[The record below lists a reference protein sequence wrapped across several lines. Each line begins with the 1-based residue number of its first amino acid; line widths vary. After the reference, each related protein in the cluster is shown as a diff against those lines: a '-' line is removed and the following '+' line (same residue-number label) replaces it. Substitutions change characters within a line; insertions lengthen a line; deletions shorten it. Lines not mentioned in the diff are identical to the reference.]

1 MHAFSFVITIL
12 INTFCY
18 TNTLSD
24 SESDF
29 YALIN
34 FKFAHNNNLT
44 HVSIEK
50 RIVNE
55 FEKNAA
61 IINYAIKFSM
71 NINKNQ
77 QQKV

>member
-1 MHAFSFVITIL
+1 MHAFSFVIAAL
-12 INTFCY
+12 INTFYY

-24 SESDF
+24 SESDS

-34 FKFAHNNNLT
+34 FKFTYNNNLT
-44 HVSIEK
+44 HVLIEK

-61 IINYAIKFSM
+61 TIDYAVKFSM
-71 NINKNQ
+71 NINKN
-77 QQKV
+77 